1 LLFTTPGGII
11 PIIKKG
17 GVIMDVSSIA
27 GTSSIMK
34 SSETQQVL
42 STSMIKQNAQSQ
54 DQVAAMIAQNAK
66 QAPQPAQSSGQGFS
80 TQA

>member
-1 LLFTTPGGII
+1 
-11 PIIKKG
+11 
-17 GVIMDVSSIA
+17 MDVSSIA
-27 GTSSIMK
+27 GTASIMK

-54 DQVAAMIAQNAK
+54 EQVAAMIAQNAK